1 MNNLEKAN
9 LAFGVVNIAL
19 VITIASIAIANHVC
33 LDRMIKKTKKVEEFN
48 ARNGITAR

>member
-9 LAFGVVNIAL
+9 LSLGVVNIAL

-33 LDRMIKKTKKVEEFN
+33 LDRMIKKADRINSRYGT
-48 ARNGITAR
+48 